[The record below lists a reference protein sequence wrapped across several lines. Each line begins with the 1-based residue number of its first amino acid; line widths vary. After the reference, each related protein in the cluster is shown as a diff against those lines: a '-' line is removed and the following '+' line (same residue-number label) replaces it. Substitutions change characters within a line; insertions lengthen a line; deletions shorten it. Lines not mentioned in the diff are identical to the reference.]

1 MSLLLLLIP
10 LIEIGFVTI
19 EENYGDLD
27 DLAFSP
33 LVQMVSYD
41 NAKDNKKKAISENE
55 SKSGVYRWTHLD
67 SNNLYVGSSVNLGIR
82 FRNYF
87 NISFILHLTR
97 NSMIINRALL
107 KHGYGKFKLEILEYC
122 DPKEVAKREQYTW
135 IFYLQFIIH

>member
-10 LIEIGFVTI
+10 LIEIWFVTI

-82 FRNYF
+82 FINYF

>member
-82 FRNYF
+82 FINYF
-87 NISFILHLTR
+87 NIIDSNIAKQ
-97 NSMIINRALL
+97 INDNGYMKFNHRAL
-107 KHGYGKFKLEILEYC
+107 HVGG
-122 DPKEVAKREQYTW
+122 
-135 IFYLQFIIH
+135 FINHSMWFEW